1 MPEEVRVSPSC
12 PQLEQT
18 LLLSESEPPL
28 LTTSPALLHLGH
40 ANPSCPQA
48 CSKNS
53 TEPPAPSAAS
63 TATGAVLE
71 PPRPT
76 GLLEAPQ
83 PPTAGKRGV
92 ISCAVIPWVTAR
104 STWGASET
112 GVQVA
117 AWGGGKQRLPLFHLS
132 CQKSRRARLPMGS
145 GASVRQEGSIAKWDS
160 QAVYQ
165 NHPEFVQGAA

>member
-12 PQLEQT
+12 PQLGQT

-48 CSKNS
+48 RSKNS

-76 GLLEAPQ
+76 GLLGAPQ
-83 PPTAGKRGV
+83 PPRRWQMCNFLCRYPVGRCQAHLGCIGDWGAGGSTGRGQAKAPPLPPVLPKITPCPASRGERGV
-92 ISCAVIPWVTAR
+92 
-104 STWGASET
+104 
-112 GVQVA
+112 
-117 AWGGGKQRLPLFHLS
+117 
-132 CQKSRRARLPMGS
+132 RAE
-145 GASVRQEGSIAKWDS
+145 EGSIAKWDS